1 MRACVCTDGFHPSR
15 LPGELYLGCFSQT
28 PPHQQQTS
36 SSKMFCILVRLKGCR
51 MFATKK
57 VNLPRQRQEKDGGGD
72 GWTRWGG
79 WCSERGD
86 GGQGERWRKRRHSQV
101 GRAGGQEGRKGR
113 REKKEEV
120 CEISPVEDKTQSLL
134 RGEKNAFFGCYR
146 QHRFITNRPVKRARL
161 RFKKRK
167 KKLDNFQIRNLKCNK
182 SAGETTKGKTVMDYQ
197 DGEIPSE
204 NSQKN
209 MNMW

>member
-1 MRACVCTDGFHPSR
+1 M
-15 LPGELYLGCFSQT
+15 
-28 PPHQQQTS
+28 
-36 SSKMFCILVRLKGCR
+36 
-51 MFATKK
+51 
-57 VNLPRQRQEKDGGGD
+57 
-72 GWTRWGG
+72 RWGG

-86 GGQGERWRKRRHSQV
+86 GGQGERWRKRRRSQV
-101 GRAGGQEGRKGR
+101 GRAGGQEGREGGGERRKRCVKSAQLKIRRNVCSEGKKGIFWLLSATPFHYKQAC
-113 REKKEEV
+113 KKSKTEV
-120 CEISPVEDKTQSLL
+120 E
-134 RGEKNAFFGCYR
+134 
-146 QHRFITNRPVKRARL
+146 
-161 RFKKRK
+161 KKRK